1 MDKMLENEAFYYSI
15 AMVLIC
21 LIVCVFCFLNKC
33 KQRDY
38 DRDVFE

>member
-15 AMVLIC
+15 AKVLIY
-21 LIVCVFCFLNKC
+21 LIVCVFWFFFMC